1 MCMPALLFD
10 GVPRSSSIVSHP
22 LPFTFSRSNF
32 SFVHIN
38 LVLRLLLLTLSSDI
52 QVLILKLSSLCFPA
66 CLVQCCRL
74 STSCLKD
81 VYPHKFPAFLNQ
93 HPSVPTSLHYLCS
106 STTVVKFANCCFLL
120 VILIGGRYFQQH
132 PQAGRPLSCM
142 IKALSVTSSRLV
154 VASLWQGAICQRH
167 IIVMKNNPLF

>member
-10 GVPRSSSIVSHP
+10 DVPRSSSIVSHP

-52 QVLILKLSSLCFPA
+52 QVLFLKLASLCFPA
-66 CLVQCCRL
+66 CLVQWCRL

-81 VYPHKFPAFLNQ
+81 VYPYRCPAFLNQ
-93 HPSVPTSLHYLCS
+93 HPPVPRFTPCR
-106 STTVVKFANCCFLL
+106 TTVVICKLL
-120 VILIGGRYFQQH
+120 LLISYLDRG
-132 PQAGRPLSCM
+132 
-142 IKALSVTSSRLV
+142 SVFSTTSTCWHHAR
-154 VASLWQGAICQRH
+154 
-167 IIVMKNNPLF
+167 